1 MQTPQHSV
9 NTFKFGTI
17 FSPYETS
24 KIRKLETFCRFIY
37 FAVVLQSEWET
48 KSVFALNKSIRK
60 QIRFYGLYIYLMH
73 GFVYTWGMKEVTKK
87 KIQYRSS
94 TPKKI
99 QTLNNATKFPPRYVQ
114 KT

>member
-9 NTFKFGTI
+9 NTFKLGTI

-87 KIQYRSS
+87 KNSIQ
-94 TPKKI
+94 I
-99 QTLNNATKFPPRYVQ
+99 FNAKVNSNIE
-114 KT
+114 